1 MCDEASVVEML
12 SALPCQRMK
21 GREYCKEKRKIEKE
35 RERES
40 ERESRRAGKGSATK
54 RGKVKGELETRFASC
69 RHLEAISYRFTRTP
83 TKVSVHLHL
92 ESSLE
97 IVRDV
102 GRYCNAC
109 YEYRLE
115 LWVGF
120 MTCTTGSHATERR
133 KTLKLHGNLFDVD
146 FHPPPVYRTNDSP
159 ARDLKPILAFC
170 IPFVVS

>member
-21 GREYCKEKRKIEKE
+21 GREYCRKKRERWRKIEGE
-35 RERES
+35 RKGEA
-40 ERESRRAGKGSATK
+40 RRTGKGSATK
-54 RGKVKGELETRFASC
+54 RGKEKGELETRFASC

-109 YEYRLE
+109 YEYQLE

-120 MTCTTGSHATERR
+120 MTCTTRSHATERR
-133 KTLKLHGNLFDVD
+133 KTLKLHGNLFDGD
-146 FHPPPVYRTNDSP
+146 FHPRYI
-159 ARDLKPILAFC
+159 ALMILLL
-170 IPFVVS
+170 VT